1 MKTIV
6 FIAFIIMT
14 ILAFIGAIATVE
26 WFFTIP
32 EKLKKRKDE
41 QPPIIPGDILVNRNE
56 YENPFAMYNNDFET
70 VTEVKKSEVNGD
82 YYFKSYT
89 SDKDGYCRAFQ
100 SPYTISHHTN
110 GERLWPKDYV
120 IVNHI
125 TEEELSSRRPNN
137 EKERD

>member
-1 MKTIV
+1 
-6 FIAFIIMT
+6 MT
-14 ILAFIGAIATVE
+14 ILAFIGMMTTID
-26 WFFTIP
+26 WLMFTLP

-41 QPPIIPGDILVNRNE
+41 QPPIIPGDILVNRND